1 MATAYHH
8 AVSSARRFGGEPED
22 FAALHEFFD
31 ATSKENVGDFRHRA
45 LRHHTFGIEQCVLLF
60 GGTVPTTG
68 APSVPTRLV
77 AEGHVLEDH
86 GRVPT
91 PLDWLS
97 RLAPAPPTDRPA
109 IPTDDQAESSAKRW
123 GGEPGEYLAVHRF
136 FDETA
141 PQMPADD
148 PRHRAL
154 RHHTTGVRECEE
166 RLGRAMRLSTG
177 RTIPVRWVAE
187 RHLAEEFGVLVT
199 AADWLRRIKRE
210 RWMADARPLSR
221 ELEAH
226 DAVAA
231 ATGLAAVGTDVRRQE
246 EER

>member
-1 MATAYHH
+1 M
-8 AVSSARRFGGEPED
+8 PED
-22 FAALHEFFD
+22 FVEVHEFFD

-45 LRHHTFGIEQCVLLF
+45 LRHHTSGIDRCVLLF
-60 GGTVPTTG
+60 GETLTTASG
-68 APSVPTRLV
+68 PGVPTRLV

-86 GRVPT
+86 GRIPT

-97 RLAPAPPTDRPA
+97 RLEPATATDRPTLA
-109 IPTDDQAESSAKRW
+109 AADQAETSAKRW
-123 GGEPGEYLAVHRF
+123 GGEPEEYLRVHGF

-141 PQMPADD
+141 AEVPGAD

-154 RHHTTGVRECEE
+154 RHHTTGVRECEQAF
-166 RLGRAMRLSTG
+166 GHATRLSTG

-187 RHLAEEFGVLVT
+187 RHLVEEFGVLPT
-199 AADWLRRIKRE
+199 AADWLRRIRRE

-221 ELEAH
+221 ELEAQESR
-226 DAVAA
+226 D
-231 ATGLAAVGTDVRRQE
+231 RRPTRSGIGEPLPTNAPRPE